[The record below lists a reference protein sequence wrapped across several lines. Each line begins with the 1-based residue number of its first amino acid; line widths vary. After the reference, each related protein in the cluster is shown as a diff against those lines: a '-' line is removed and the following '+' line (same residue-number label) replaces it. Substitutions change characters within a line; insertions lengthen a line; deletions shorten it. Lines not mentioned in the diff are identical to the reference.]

1 MFNKWLDQ
9 WDERRASLG
18 EDLKEKANFEL
29 STSMSFPNAKDSET
43 IDGFCAAAE
52 KAVLDPMFFAEPA
65 GAKCDFSRD
74 GIWLDFPSE
83 IATDIAENNTVRSKI
98 TEGGGDHA
106 LLVFHHW
113 NATKRQSKL
122 AKFFSR
128 RGITVVEMAMPYHLE
143 RSRPSATHADYML
156 GPNIGR
162 TLQSVRQAVMD
173 GRKTIRYLKSQ
184 GYKKISVV
192 GFSLGSWIA
201 GLLAANDPAVSK
213 CSLFLSAGNLADMVW
228 TGRATRLIRESIAP
242 DIELSNL
249 RRAWAP
255 INLENYAK
263 NLARPELK
271 LQFVLAKRDTVVLP
285 ELSQQLINNLNESDV
300 NPEVTWLNCGHYS
313 ISKPPFIL
321 FAGWGLN
328 RLLQRS

>member
-29 STSMSFPNAKDSET
+29 STSKCFPDAKDSET

-52 KAVLDPMFFAEPA
+52 SAVLDPMFFTEPA
-65 GAKCDFSRD
+65 DVKSDFSRD
-74 GIWLDFPSE
+74 GIWLEFASE
-83 IATDIAENNTVRSKI
+83 ITTDIDANNTVRSKI
-98 TEGGGDHA
+98 SEGRGDHA

-143 RSRPSATHADYML
+143 RSRPSASHADYML
-156 GPNIGR
+156 SPNIGR
-162 TLQSVRQAVMD
+162 TLQSVRQAVLD

-184 GYKKISVV
+184 GYNKISVV

-213 CSLFLSAGNLADMVW
+213 CSLFLSAGSLADMVW
-228 TGRATRLIRESIAP
+228 TGRATRLIKECIVSEI
-242 DIELSNL
+242 DLSAL
-249 RRAWAP
+249 RCAWAP
-255 INLENYAK
+255 INLENYADK
-263 NLARPELK
+263 LARPDLN
-271 LQFVLAKRDTVVLP
+271 LQLVLAKRDTVVLP
-285 ELSQQLINNLNESDV
+285 ELSQHLVKSLSNAGAKPD
-300 NPEVTWLNCGHYS
+300 VTWLNCGHYS

-321 FAGWGLN
+321 SAGLGLN

>member
-1 MFNKWLDQ
+1 MFNRWLDQ

-18 EDLKEKANFEL
+18 EDVKEKANFEL
-29 STSMSFPNAKDSET
+29 STSMCFPSAKDNEI

-52 KAVLDPMFFAEPA
+52 KAAKDPMFFAEPTDA
-65 GAKCDFSRD
+65 TSDFSRN

-83 IATDIAENNTVRSKI
+83 IATDIDENNTVRSKI
-98 TEGGGDHA
+98 SEGRGDHA

-122 AKFFSR
+122 ANFFTR

-162 TLQSVRQAVMD
+162 TLQSVRQAVLD

-184 GYKKISVV
+184 GYNKISVV

-201 GLLAANDPAVSK
+201 GLLAANDPAVAK
-213 CSLFLSAGNLADMVW
+213 CSLFLSAGSLADMVW
-228 TGRATRLIRESIAP
+228 TGRATRLIKESI
-242 DIELSNL
+242 DQDMDLSGL
-249 RRAWAP
+249 KRAWAP
-255 INLENYAK
+255 INLENYADK
-263 NLARPELK
+263 LARPELK

-285 ELSQQLINNLNESDV
+285 ELSQQLIDNLCEAGAE
-300 NPEVTWLNCGHYS
+300 PEVTWLNCGHYS

-321 FAGWGLN
+321 SAGLYLD
-328 RLLQRS
+328 RLLQQS